1 MTIGSSS
8 PAFAGSTIPNTV
20 EVEQRIVGQL
30 VTDLLAAGLTISV
43 WNGGDTP
50 EIEDSTDAAAIF
62 AELAA
67 SDQDELT
74 MRRDGGYAGW
84 VRLVWGNDCDIISDY
99 GISIE
104 DVVRP
109 ALNLSAELEG

>member
-1 MTIGSSS
+1 MKIGSTT
-8 PAFAGSTIPNTV
+8 PAFAGSTIPSTV
-20 EVEQRIVGQL
+20 EIEQRIVGQL

-43 WNGGDTP
+43 WNGGDEP

-74 MRRDGGYAGW
+74 MRRDGKYAGW
-84 VRLVWGNDCDIISDY
+84 VRLVWGNDDAVISDY
-99 GISIE
+99 TMGLE
-104 DVVRP
+104 DI
-109 ALNLSAELEG
+109 LNAANQLAEELGQ